1 MIRGR
6 RVALVAAA
14 ALGAFA
20 TASSALGAYTPR
32 FTVNH
37 NPHSVA
43 SATTVIGIALTPED
57 DATAVVRF
65 YAPLGYQGVLGQAPG
80 TQVGTVAAT
89 VQATRLGPNI
99 VLPLNGT
106 VVTDDPARYVANPCA
121 PGTHRAVWV
130 LRLEAAGQ
138 TLMVPVYID
147 VPTGVEASFASFR
160 FQVCLPSPH
169 IPPEQGGAAFGAKLL
184 TAQLSLQRGLVAAPT
199 TAGRYVWPAF
209 FTPYPNAPAPPNVA
223 GTVQSRAVAQ
233 IPGQATIS
241 ARYVRRG
248 NRYQVS
254 GAVTE
259 NGVGVGGATVEI
271 FKGLRANRLSRI
283 GRARTAANGRFSRSG
298 RVTPRRRTY
307 FRARAVVPNRVNSTV
322 GCAIAVPN
330 LPTVPGGCVSAV
342 YSGFTVQSRI
352 VSNNPR

>member
-1 MIRGR
+1 MTRGM
-6 RVALVAAA
+6 RVALAAAA
-14 ALGAFA
+14 ALGALA
-20 TASSALGAYTPR
+20 TASTALAAYTPR

-43 SATTVIGIALTPED
+43 SATTTIGLALTPED
-57 DATAVVRF
+57 DATAKVTF
-65 YAPLGYQGVLGQAPG
+65 YAPLGYQGVLGQAAG
-80 TQVGTVAAT
+80 TQIGTVAAT

-147 VPTGVEASFASFR
+147 VPTGPAASFASFE

-169 IPPEQGGAAFGAKLL
+169 IPPEMGGAAFGAKLL
-184 TAQLSLQRGLVAAPT
+184 TAQLQLNRGLIAAPT

-223 GTVQSRAVAQ
+223 GTVQARAVAQ
-233 IPGQATIS
+233 LPGQITIA

-248 NRYQVS
+248 NRYQLS
-254 GAVTE
+254 GSVTE
-259 NGVGVGGATVEI
+259 NRVGVGGATVEI
-271 FKGLRANRLSRI
+271 FKGTAASRLSRA
-283 GRARTAANGRFSRSG
+283 GRARTSASGRFASSG
-298 RVTPRRRTY
+298 RVTPRRRTF
-307 FRARAVVPNRVNSTV
+307 FRARAVVPSRVNSTV
-322 GCAIAVPN
+322 GCAIEVPN

-352 VSNNPR
+352 VSVNPR